1 MLAGALALFIGPRG
15 VGIAALLV
23 AMGTIIDLL
32 VRIHE
37 DNREFKA
44 LLLML
49 THREVNEAS
58 HADADRNH

>member
-1 MLAGALALFIGPRG
+1 MLAGALALFIGPQG

-49 THREVNEAS
+49 THREAS